1 MEEKDIL
8 ELEKRYWFL
17 KGSSPT
23 GKLDPDTLVPMI
35 SPPLP
40 PMLAKGVFNAF
51 DENRDNHIDFKVL
64 AFIILYIL
72 FILSIILTAKCI
84 LFFLITECRKLGK

>member
-1 MEEKDIL
+1 MCLFSVEEKDIL

-40 PMLAKGVFNAF
+40 LMLARGVFNAF
-51 DENRDNHIDFKVL
+51 DENRDNHIDFKVKV
-64 AFIILYIL
+64 
-72 FILSIILTAKCI
+72 LSCI
-84 LFFLITECRKLGK
+84 WLVFKNASC

>member
-8 ELEKRYWFL
+8 ELEKRYWYL

-23 GKLDPDTLVPMI
+23 GRLDPDTLVPMI

-40 PMLAKGVFNAF
+40 PLLARGVFNAF
-51 DENRDNHIDFKVL
+51 DENRDNHIDFKVSSL
-64 AFIILYIL
+64 FRTSVVCDYIRL
-72 FILSIILTAKCI
+72 CGGNTIK
-84 LFFLITECRKLGK
+84 RLGTPMF

>member
-1 MEEKDIL
+1 MFLLSVEEKDIL

-40 PMLAKGVFNAF
+40 LMLARGVFNAF
-51 DENRDNHIDFKVL
+51 DENRDNHIDFKVS
-64 AFIILYIL
+64 F
-72 FILSIILTAKCI
+72 S
-84 LFFLITECRKLGK
+84 

>member
-1 MEEKDIL
+1 MINIYPPKVEKLNHFNLAITVEEKDIL
-8 ELEKRYWFL
+8 ELEKWYWNL

-23 GKLDPDTLVPMI
+23 GKLDPDTLVPLI

-51 DENRDNHIDFKVL
+51 DENRDNHIDFKV
-64 AFIILYIL
+64 
-72 FILSIILTAKCI
+72 C
-84 LFFLITECRKLGK
+84 

>member
-8 ELEKRYWFL
+8 ELEKRYWGL

-23 GKLDPDTLVPMI
+23 GKLDPDTLVPLI

-51 DENRDNHIDFKVL
+51 DENRDNHIDFKVSL
-64 AFIILYIL
+64 DENELGPVHCL
-72 FILSIILTAKCI
+72 FIGRI
-84 LFFLITECRKLGK
+84 